1 MRALENGMWMFG
13 KGLVIMIDF
22 DATKLIE
29 EMEFTSIPIWIRFF
43 KLPIGMMHKTMG
55 EAIGGEVGEF
65 MEMVKDE
72 GGTTVGRYLRIK
84 V

>member
-1 MRALENGMWMFG
+1 MRALEDGMWKFG

-29 EMEFTSIPIWIRFF
+29 EMEFTSIRFF

-72 GGTTVGRYLRIK
+72 GGTTVGRYLGIK